1 MSAERNQYRIGFE
14 EITRTAK
21 ELTIQNGQHMPLLI
35 IEGSRNQ
42 IICQVQAIPDT
53 HGMRMEMMRIFGQ
66 AAAKSGKVGRLEQV
80 FFISEGWMSVASEG
94 KLPDLSPSQDPL
106 RKEVLIVS
114 GQDLKEGKKSLKL
127 FEMIRN
133 QFQRVIELPELT
145 PPQEKEEAIEIP
157 LVDAFVEGFQQVFR
171 EQAN

>member
-1 MSAERNQYRIGFE
+1 
-14 EITRTAK
+14 
-21 ELTIQNGQHMPLLI
+21 
-35 IEGSRNQ
+35 
-42 IICQVQAIPDT
+42 
-53 HGMRMEMMRIFGQ
+53 
-66 AAAKSGKVGRLEQV
+66 
-80 FFISEGWMSVASEG
+80 MSVASEG